1 MSKIFFNY
9 INLNINEGKKV
20 LIFFLIFIFFVS
32 VVSIVYTLIFVQKN
46 SYLVDDQ
53 LNIIINNIPF
63 NWGPLMENIYS
74 NFKFSQPGYNF
85 EFYLK
90 KLPLNALYLVII
102 LKISKNIYIFML
114 IKNIITSSLIFYFT
128 YLFTKNNKKNFML
141 FLFILSSFFI
151 IPYNTSVI
159 FNFVYGDHLTS
170 FLVPLLF
177 LSLVS
182 IYQKNYHIIGLLIF
196 ILYFTKPSMFFICLT
211 IPFIIIL
218 FEDKKNDYKKFI
230 PFIYLLIAIFSWG
243 IYGLSK
249 TNSFPFGK
257 NLLSNNSFDF
267 SAITNSQF
275 SKIYPNIGVDSI
287 DVIQNNKNTMKNE
300 NFENEWEYYN
310 YYNKRNILYLKKN
323 LDEYLKTIPKKIYF
337 IFFRINKD
345 NMSVLEY
352 KSQPHQVRYS
362 NIINKLSLNFSV
374 LLALYILIKNYKN
387 FLNFRIEIYY
397 LSLVLLN
404 ILPHLYGWA
413 TNKHLVGIFIISN
426 LYLVLKFFKFKED
439 YP

>member
-1 MSKIFFNY
+1 
-9 INLNINEGKKV
+9 
-20 LIFFLIFIFFVS
+20 
-32 VVSIVYTLIFVQKN
+32 
-46 SYLVDDQ
+46 
-53 LNIIINNIPF
+53 
-63 NWGPLMENIYS
+63 
-74 NFKFSQPGYNF
+74 
-85 EFYLK
+85 
-90 KLPLNALYLVII
+90 
-102 LKISKNIYIFML
+102 
-114 IKNIITSSLIFYFT
+114 
-128 YLFTKNNKKNFML
+128 
-141 FLFILSSFFI
+141 
-151 IPYNTSVI
+151 
-159 FNFVYGDHLTS
+159 
-170 FLVPLLF
+170 
-177 LSLVS
+177 
-182 IYQKNYHIIGLLIF
+182 
-196 ILYFTKPSMFFICLT
+196 MFFICLT
-211 IPFIIIL
+211 VPFIVIL

-275 SKIYPNIGVDSI
+275 SKIYPNISVDSI

-439 YP
+439 

>member
-1 MSKIFFNY
+1 MSKNFFNY
-9 INLNINEGKKV
+9 INLNINEGKKI

-32 VVSIVYTLIFVQKN
+32 VVSIIYTLIFVQKYP
-46 SYLVDDQ
+46 YLVDDQ

-90 KLPLNALYLVII
+90 KLPLNALYLVMI

-182 IYQKNYHIIGLLIF
+182 IYQKNYHIIGSLIF
-196 ILYFTKPSMFFICLT
+196 TLYFIKPSMFFICLT
-211 IPFIIIL
+211 IPFIVIL
-218 FEDKKNDYKKFI
+218 FEDKKNNYKKFI
-230 PFIYLLIAIFSWG
+230 PFIYLLIAICSWG
-243 IYGLSK
+243 IYGFSK

-267 SAITNSQF
+267 SAITNGQF
-275 SKIYPNIGVDSI
+275 SKIYPNISVDSI
-287 DVIQNNKNTMKNE
+287 DVIQNNQHTMKNE
-300 NFENEWEYYN
+300 NFENEWKYYN
-310 YYNKRNILYLKKN
+310 YYNEKNTLYLKEN
-323 LDEYLKTIPKKIYF
+323 LDEYLKTIPKKIHF

-345 NMSVLEY
+345 NMSELEY

-404 ILPHLYGWA
+404 LLPHLYGWA

-426 LYLVLKFFKFKED
+426 LYLVLKFFMFKEH
-439 YP
+439 